1 MPRDGNNSIEFF
13 SIEKKSGRFGEKSG
27 KTKLK

>member
-1 MPRDGNNSIEFF
+1 LFDMPRDGNNSV
-13 SIEKKSGRFGEKSG
+13 EKKSGSFGEKSG